1 MERWSYGCGGGAVEL
16 RILGELQII
25 GAAGP
30 LELGPLKQRLVLAAL
45 AVDAGRSVPPEVLID
60 RVWDS
65 SASIDARG
73 VLYTYVTRIRRLLSS
88 ADTGDVT
95 PITLA
100 RRPSGYLLGP
110 AGDRFDLHRLRTLAE
125 QARELGSEDPRRV
138 RLLREAVD
146 LWRGDPLDGLPGD
159 WAARVREGL
168 RQQLLGVLLDWADS
182 ELRQGRPGPVADRL
196 ARALER
202 DPLAEPVVLHL
213 MRALHLGGRRAEAL
227 DQYAR
232 TRALLADE
240 LGVDPG
246 AELRKLHQEILHDEL
261 PTRFSVATV
270 EPVTPPVTVPP
281 PAEPGPWESD
291 EVADPTGPGC
301 QLPAALP
308 DHTGCEAE
316 IAEALTLLAGP
327 ERSSTPRPP
336 LILAGP
342 GGIGKTSLSIRLA
355 YLLRDSYPDGQIFV
369 GLDGRRGDP
378 AGALNQVL
386 RALGVSN
393 VQQLRTLEEK
403 LGQYRAALSG
413 RRILIVLDSAVSG
426 EEVLPLVPGAVGSA
440 LIASSRARLTT
451 IPGAHHLEM
460 QMFRDDQSLTLLG
473 RIIGT
478 ERLAAEPEAARTV
491 VEMCAGLPLALRIA
505 GARLAARPHRRISR
519 LADRLR
525 DERGRLDELTADGLA
540 VRASVAVGYRGL
552 SPAAQRVF
560 RLLGFMD
567 SPSFADWLAAALTG
581 ETVDMAEEAARTA
594 RRRTAGGGG
603 PGPGARGGPLP
614 HARPGT
620 ALRPGVCR
628 PRGHRGG
635 PAPGGRPGA
644 AGRHGTVRTARG
656 TAAPRGA
663 AAVPAAAH
671 PGQPGVVRARR
682 GPPPARL
689 AGRGGPRPGRGGR
702 AGRRAGMDGASCA
715 LADALVFASFAVH
728 NDFVGWDRTHAAALG
743 AARKAGNRVAQAVIE
758 CGIALLRYKED
769 RFAEAERYFSSAIT
783 LFDQAGHQ
791 PGAAAA
797 RNGLGS
803 VLREVGRHR
812 DAIPLLEAAAVALTR
827 HGDEDGA
834 AYALYG
840 LGHCHRER
848 GDDARS
854 IEWLEQAID
863 RYRALDH
870 WRGETIAVRG
880 IGLVHRARGDL
891 EAAELW
897 CSRADDMASSRADA
911 HLACYTEQALAKVW
925 LRRGEVD
932 RAREP
937 LERSLSACHRLHDRL
952 GAALVRRTI
961 GEMHLA
967 AGRLDTAHDT
977 LQQAYGAWRELDH
990 DLGQARTLR
999 DLGAVHALRG
1009 DRDAAHAA
1017 WDEARSTFQRL
1028 GTRESGEADG
1038 WHLRWNCPC
1047 DLTRPGAA
1055 DRSGLAGVV

>member
-1 MERWSYGCGGGAVEL
+1 MEL

-25 GAAGP
+25 GAGGP

-60 RVWDS
+60 RVWDG
-65 SASIDARG
+65 SASMDARG
-73 VLYTYVTRIRRLLSS
+73 VLYTYITRIRRLLST
-88 ADTGDVT
+88 ADTGEGT

-100 RRPSGYLLGP
+100 RRPSGYLLG
-110 AGDRFDLHRLRTLAE
+110 AASGRFDLHRLRTLAE
-125 QARELGSEDPRRV
+125 QANELGPEDPRRV

-232 TRALLADE
+232 TRALLAEE

-246 AELRKLHQEILHDEL
+246 ADLRKLHQEILHDEL
-261 PTRFSVATV
+261 PTRFSATTV
-270 EPVTPPVTVPP
+270 EPVTPAVTVPP
-281 PAEPGPWESD
+281 AAEPNPWQND
-291 EVADPTGPGC
+291 EVADPAGPGC

-308 DHTGCEAE
+308 DHTGCETE

-327 ERSSTPRPP
+327 ERAATPRPP

-342 GGIGKTSLSIRLA
+342 GGVGKTSLSIRLA
-355 YLLRDSYPDGQIFV
+355 HLLRDSYPDGQIFV
-369 GLDGRRGDP
+369 GLEGRRGDP

-451 IPGAHHLEM
+451 IPGAHHLEL
-460 QMFRDDQSLTLLG
+460 QMFRDDQSLALLG
-473 RIIGT
+473 RIIGA

-581 ETVDMAEEAARTA
+581 ETVDAAEELLEQLVDARLVEVAQDPVYGIVRYHMHDLVRLYAQECAVHEDTDEALHLAVARVLRAATELCERLGE
-594 RRRTAGGGG
+594 R
-603 PGPGARGGPLP
+603 LP
-614 HARPGT
+614 HAVPPLYRQPPIPVSLESYVL
-620 ALRPGVCR
+620 AADHLRPGWLDAE
-628 PRGHRGG
+628 G
-635 PAPGGRPGA
+635 PGL
-644 AGRHGTVRTARG
+644 V
-656 TAAPRGA
+656 
-663 AAVPAAAH
+663 AAVERAAE
-671 PGQPGVVRARR
+671 
-682 GPPPARL
+682 L
-689 AGRGGPRPGRGGR
+689 
-702 AGRRAGMDGASCA
+702 GMDGASCA
-715 LADALVFASFAVH
+715 LADALVFASFAVR

-783 LFDQAGHQ
+783 LFDGAGHQ

-803 VLREVGRHR
+803 VLREVGRHPE
-812 DAIPLLEAAAVALTR
+812 AIPLLEAAAVALTR

-834 AYALYG
+834 AHALYG

-854 IEWLEQAID
+854 IERLEQAID

-870 WRGETIAVRG
+870 WRGEAIALRG
-880 IGLVHRARGDL
+880 IGLVHRAHGDL

-897 CSRADDMASSRADA
+897 CSRAHDMVSSRADT
-911 HLACYTEQALAKVW
+911 HLACYTEQALAKIW
-925 LRRGEVD
+925 LRRGETD

-937 LERSLSACHRLHDRL
+937 LERSLTASHRLHDRL

-977 LQQAYGAWRELDH
+977 LRLAYGAWRELDH

-1017 WDEARSTFQRL
+1017 WDEARSTFERL
-1028 GTRESGEADG
+1028 GTRESGEVDG

-1047 DLTRPGAA
+1047 DLTRPGPGH
-1055 DRSGLAGVV
+1055 RSGLAGVV